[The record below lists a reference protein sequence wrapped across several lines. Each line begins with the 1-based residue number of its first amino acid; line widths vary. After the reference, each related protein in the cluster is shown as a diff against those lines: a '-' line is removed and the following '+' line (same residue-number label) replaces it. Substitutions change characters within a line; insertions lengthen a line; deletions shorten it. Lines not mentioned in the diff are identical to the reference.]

1 MDYYYDLPMNE
12 PHFTQK
18 QLAQVSKLSDS
29 EIKRAKE

>member
-1 MDYYYDLPMNE
+1 MNK
-12 PHFTQK
+12 PHFTQE